1 MRRDTQLWLAG
12 SIVVVIA
19 VASVVVINQRAQI
32 SDQRESLDQQSQLTA
47 ELKERSDEAA
57 RLRQQETNF
66 ALQLKA
72 LDAEQARNAASAAAD
87 QASQAAS
94 EQRAQER
101 QRLEAQIQDL
111 KVQRERLARQT
122 TCTQIQTGLRSAE
135 RNGDETQTKTLQ
147 ERWNATCTSG

>member
-12 SIVVVIA
+12 SIVVAIA

-135 RNGDETQTKTLQ
+135 RNGDEVQTKTLQ

>member
-1 MRRDTQLWLAG
+1 MVA
-12 SIVVVIA
+12 IA

-32 SDQRESLDQQSQLTA
+32 SDQRESLDQQSLLTA

-72 LDAEQARNAASAAAD
+72 LDAEQARSAASAAAD

-135 RNGDETQTKTLQ
+135 RNGDETQTKALQ
-147 ERWNATCTSG
+147 ERWNATCTTG

>member
-12 SIVVVIA
+12 SIVVAIA
-19 VASVVVINQRAQI
+19 VASFVVINQRAQI

-135 RNGDETQTKTLQ
+135 RNGDEVQTKTLQ

>member
-12 SIVVVIA
+12 TIVVTIA
-19 VASVVVINQRAQI
+19 VASALVLNQRAQI
-32 SDQRESLDQQSQLTA
+32 SEQRESLDQQNELA
-47 ELKERSDEAA
+47 EELKDRNDEAA
-57 RLRQQETNF
+57 SLRQQEANA
-66 ALQLKA
+66 ALQLQA
-72 LDAEQARNAASAAAD
+72 LDAEQARNTASAAAD

-94 EQRAQER
+94 EQRAQDR

-122 TCTQIQTGLRSAE
+122 TCTQIQTGLRAAE
-135 RNGDETQTKTLQ
+135 RNGDETQIKALQ

>member
-12 SIVVVIA
+12 TFVVAIA

-32 SDQRESLDQQSQLTA
+32 SDQRESLDQQSELAA
-47 ELKERSDEAA
+47 ELKERNDEAT
-57 RLRQQETNF
+57 RLRQQEANF
-66 ALQLKA
+66 ALQLKT
-72 LDAEQARNAASAAAD
+72 LDAEQARNDASAAAD
-87 QASQAAS
+87 QASQAAA

-122 TCTQIQTGLRSAE
+122 TCTQIQTGLRTAE
-135 RNGDETQTKTLQ
+135 RNGDEAQTKALQ

>member
-12 SIVVVIA
+12 SIVVAIA

-135 RNGDETQTKTLQ
+135 RNGDEAQTKTLQ

>member
-1 MRRDTQLWLAG
+1 MRRDTQLWFAG
-12 SIVVVIA
+12 TIAVAIA

-32 SDQRESLDQQSQLTA
+32 SDQRESLDQQSEMA
-47 ELKERSDEAA
+47 AALKERSDEAT

-87 QASQAAS
+87 QASQAAT
-94 EQRAQER
+94 EQRTQER

-122 TCTQIQTGLRSAE
+122 TCTQIQTGLRAAE
-135 RNGDETQTKTLQ
+135 RSGDEAQTKALQ

>member
-12 SIVVVIA
+12 SIVVAIA

>member
-12 SIVVVIA
+12 SIVVAIA

-32 SDQRESLDQQSQLTA
+32 SDQRESLDQQSLLTA

-122 TCTQIQTGLRSAE
+122 ACTQIQTGLRSAE
-135 RNGDETQTKTLQ
+135 RNGDETQTKALQ

>member
-12 SIVVVIA
+12 SIVVAIA

-32 SDQRESLDQQSQLTA
+32 SDQRESLDQQSQLAA

-135 RNGDETQTKTLQ
+135 RNGDESQTKTLQ

>member
-12 SIVVVIA
+12 TIVVAIT

-32 SDQRESLDQQSQLTA
+32 SDQRESLDQQSQMAA
-47 ELKERSDEAA
+47 ELKERNDEAT
-57 RLRQQETNF
+57 RLRQQEANF

-87 QASQAAS
+87 QASQAAA

-122 TCTQIQTGLRSAE
+122 TCTQIQTGLRTAE
-135 RNGDETQTKTLQ
+135 RNGDEAQTKALQ

>member
-12 SIVVVIA
+12 SIVVAVA

-32 SDQRESLDQQSQLTA
+32 SDQRESLDQQSLLTA

-72 LDAEQARNAASAAAD
+72 LDAEQARSAASAAAD

-135 RNGDETQTKTLQ
+135 RNGDETQTKALQ

>member
-12 SIVVVIA
+12 SIVVAIA

-135 RNGDETQTKTLQ
+135 RNGDETQTKALQ

>member
-12 SIVVVIA
+12 TIVVSIA

-32 SDQRESLDQQSQLTA
+32 SDQRESLDQQSEMAA
-47 ELKERSDEAA
+47 ELKERNDEAT
-57 RLRQQETNF
+57 RLRQQEADF
-66 ALQLKA
+66 AMQLKT
-72 LDAEQARNAASAAAD
+72 LDAEQARNAATAAAD

-122 TCTQIQTGLRSAE
+122 TCTQIQTGLRTAE
-135 RNGDETQTKTLQ
+135 RSGDEAQTKALQ

>member
-12 SIVVVIA
+12 SIVVAIA

-135 RNGDETQTKTLQ
+135 RNGDETQAKALQ